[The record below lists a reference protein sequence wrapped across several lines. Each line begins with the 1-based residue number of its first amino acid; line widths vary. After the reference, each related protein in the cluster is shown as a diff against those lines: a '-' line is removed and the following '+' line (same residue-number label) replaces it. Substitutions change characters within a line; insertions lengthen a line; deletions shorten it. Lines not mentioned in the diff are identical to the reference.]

1 MARDI
6 FSTNRMTLPTT
17 TLSEMKRLARDAAT
31 HAHAPYSSF
40 RVGAAVLGASGRI
53 HVGANVENASY
64 GLSMCAERSAIFRA
78 IAEGERRIEA
88 LCLYT
93 PTPAPSTPCGACRQ
107 VIHEF
112 GPEALVICCI
122 DDEASERRYAL
133 SDLLPDPFR
142 FAK

>member
-1 MARDI
+1 
-6 FSTNRMTLPTT
+6 MTLPTT
-17 TLSEMKRLARDAAT
+17 TLSEMKRLARNAAN

-40 RVGAAVLGASGRI
+40 RVGAAVLGGSGRI
-53 HVGANVENASY
+53 HAGANVENASY

-93 PTPAPSTPCGACRQ
+93 PTPVPSTPCGACRQ

-112 GPEALVICCI
+112 GPDALIVCCT
-122 DDEASERRYAL
+122 DDEGTERRYTL
-133 SDLLPDPFR
+133 RELLPDAFHLP
-142 FAK
+142 K